1 MANPWLESKRQRCSF
16 HESKIAQQVRAHK
29 LKQIPADTSNNVQ
42 TPHQQVQTTDRN
54 VLAGAAQSTLEFN
67 LQQLSCLQPQQKLML
82 SYLQPRQKLELSCLQ
97 PRRELLAAAQLL
109 ATTAEA
115 AAQLLATT
123 AGGACSSSA
132 ACNHGSQWPKATTSL
147 RLVSSLKMVDACA

>member
-97 PRRELLAAAQLL
+97 PRRELLA
-109 ATTAEA
+109 
-115 AAQLLATT
+115 TT

>member
-67 LQQLSCLQPQQKLML
+67 LQQLSCLQP
-82 SYLQPRQKLELSCLQ
+82 
-97 PRRELLAAAQLL
+97 RRELLAAAQLL

-115 AAQLLATT
+115 GAQLLATT